1 MPKRNYV
8 EGRLHMRIVRTLWR
22 IEGLRFYH
30 PPNEALRT
38 PRAAMIMRAFGSCR
52 AVPDLFIFGIE
63 GRRLTPICVELKRP
77 GDKPSTE
84 QRAWL
89 HALESMGWRALA
101 IDNYETL
108 LDELQEHGYIDTASR
123 NMIWEEEAPSDAEI

>member
-8 EGRLHMRIVRTLWR
+8 EGRLHMRIVRTLQR

-63 GRRLTPICVELKRP
+63 QQALTPICIELKQP
-77 GDKPSTE
+77 GKKPSTE
-84 QRAWL
+84 QTAWL
-89 HALESMGWRALA
+89 NALASMGWIAAAL
-101 IDNYETL
+101 DDYEAV
-108 LDELQEHGYIDTASR
+108 LDVLQEHGYIDASLR
-123 NMIWEEEAPSDAEI
+123 GLIWEGPDDQENQP